1 MINNGAGTADLARF
15 ISPDPKQT
23 LLLLSK
29 QVKTQEEYQNLCIK
43 DAELSFRAMDFGS
56 LKYMGQVRMVPVYA
70 DKTAN

>member
-29 QVKTQEEYQNLCIK
+29 QVKTQEEYQSK
-43 DAELSFRAMDFGS
+43 WSPTGMRD
-56 LKYMGQVRMVPVYA
+56 
-70 DKTAN
+70 